1 MSKKNKQQ
9 YVDDDDIIIYDP
21 TDDEFDDELNEIET
35 SSDES
40 DSEKYKNFE
49 QHEIWDEVDGEWFT
63 AWLPKGCVK
72 PTDEYISREANAWP
86 VTFGIILGV
95 LAIIVMAIVFSYWL
109 YL

>member
-1 MSKKNKQQ
+1 MSRKNKKQ

-21 TDDEFDDELNEIET
+21 TDDEFDDEVIEET
-35 SSDES
+35 SDADSD
-40 DSEKYKNFE
+40 KYKNFE

-72 PTDEYISREANAWP
+72 PIDERVSREANAWP
-86 VTFGIILGV
+86 VTVGVILGCV
-95 LAIIVMAIVFSYWL
+95 SLIALAIGVSCWF